1 MPVSHKVKIPLSIRL
16 SLLIFIVTLGTG
28 AVLTITGYA
37 LYRKNME
44 SKYISMGQGL
54 TGMAAGILKGED
66 LERYLAE
73 GIDGHYQESMDLLN
87 NLLFYNRI
95 TYLYVFK
102 TVPEGS
108 LFVFDAGEDDP
119 CPLGYLDPWNEGFP
133 EEEKRPFLEGEEIPP
148 QIYNSNLAGKVLT
161 VHTPVRYRDG
171 SVAKGFY
178 VAADFSIDTLDR
190 EYREYFMYLS
200 IISFSVAL
208 AFALIHWYIVHHLVV
223 LPVSVM
229 AKATGKFLIANE
241 HGEDQGISLRDLA
254 AVSVHTGDELQVL
267 AESLRDMEKRI
278 WAYIRNL
285 HQANLKASTD
295 PLTGL
300 LDRETLYSNVN
311 LFIHRFRNPAQCHA
325 FWILD
330 LDRFRQTND
339 TYGRALGDEILKD
352 CTAVLR
358 KIFRISD
365 EIARIGG
372 DEFAVFSPNIGS
384 IEAVE
389 QKASRIRKIFGEI
402 KPQSW
407 ANGITVSIGITM
419 FSGEDLTYD
428 ELFQRA
434 DKALL
439 EVKAQGKDG
448 SRIA

>member
-1 MPVSHKVKIPLSIRL
+1 MFVSHNVKIPLSIRL
-16 SLLIFIVTLGTG
+16 SLLIFVVTLGTG

-44 SKYISMGQGL
+44 NKYISMGQGL
-54 TGMAAGILKGED
+54 TGTVVGILKGED

-73 GIDGHYQESMDLLN
+73 GIDDHYQESL
-87 NLLFYNRI
+87 NLLDNLLLYNEI
-95 TYLYVFK
+95 NYLYVFK
-102 TVPEGS
+102 SVPEGS
-108 LFVFDAGEDDP
+108 LFVFDAGENDP

-133 EEEKRPFLEGEEIPP
+133 EEEKKPFFEGEEIPP
-148 QIYNSNLAGKVLT
+148 QKYNSNLAGTVLT
-161 VHTPVRYRDG
+161 VHTPVRYGDG

-178 VAADFSIDTLDR
+178 VAADFSIGTLDG
-190 EYREYFMYLS
+190 EYREYLMYLS

-208 AFALIHWYIVHHLVV
+208 VFALVHRYIVHHLVI
-223 LPVSVM
+223 LPVSAM

-241 HGEDQGISLRDLA
+241 HGEDQGISLQDLA

-285 HQANLKASTD
+285 HQANHKTSTD

-311 LFIHRFRNPAQCHA
+311 LFIHRFRNPARRHA

-330 LDRFRQTND
+330 LDRFRQMND
-339 TYGRALGDEILKD
+339 TYSRATGDELLKD
-352 CTAVLR
+352 CAAALR
-358 KIFRISD
+358 KVFRISD

-384 IEAVE
+384 VEAVE
-389 QKASRIRKIFGEI
+389 QKASRIRKVFGEI

-407 ANGITVSIGITM
+407 ANGITASIGIAL
-419 FSGEDLTYD
+419 FSDEDLTYD
-428 ELFQRA
+428 ELFQRT
-434 DKALL
+434 DKALW
-439 EVKAQGKDG
+439 EVKAQGRDG
-448 SRIA
+448 FRIG